1 MSETT
6 TKNPPESAEGPT
18 EATEPEAMF
27 NKADL
32 SFFSSEDGH
41 AGSVIGKMLAL
52 FFFYT
57 VVVMA
62 LVAYSTLSVTN

>member
-6 TKNPPESAEGPT
+6 MKNPPETAEGPT
-18 EATEPEAMF
+18 DATEPDEMF
-27 NKADL
+27 NKADI

-62 LVAYSTLSVTN
+62 LVAYWTFSVTN